1 MYSSLCDPYIT
12 PSHLIN
18 MKTDHLVNKART
30 AATLWLECDN
40 HLANLQDEFGIPWE
54 QARKTL
60 TSALTIADGNGTDL
74 EKYQG
79 PDSLFK
85 FPEMGAMVMV
95 RINRVPVPTD
105 ELERID
111 IRIEKLERELRLAKN
126 KRKAYIESLKIKAH
140 DFVTEKITTAFK
152 RIAQ

>member
-1 MYSSLCDPYIT
+1 
-12 PSHLIN
+12 
-18 MKTDHLVNKART
+18 
-30 AATLWLECDN
+30 
-40 HLANLQDEFGIPWE
+40 
-54 QARKTL
+54 
-60 TSALTIADGNGTDL
+60 
-74 EKYQG
+74 
-79 PDSLFK
+79 
-85 FPEMGAMVMV
+85 MV

-105 ELERID
+105 ELERIN